1 MWDLPGHTTPKN
13 NHGQESG
20 KDDDGTCNQMVET
33 FRFVPTCEM
42 KLKPRRKMY
51 KPLSIW
57 NDDA

>member
-33 FRFVPTCEM
+33 FRFVPTCGNEIRT
-42 KLKPRRKMY
+42 KKENAQTSQHLE
-51 KPLSIW
+51 
-57 NDDA
+57 